1 MAWAIA
7 KTKPYFMGGR
17 SIAIQQKRGLS
28 RKLVGF
34 TIEDANAPVPE
45 ECHLTVRGA
54 DIVGRVTSA
63 VCSPSVGNKIVGLAY
78 VAPDQ
83 AEPGKTFDI
92 KIAGGRLI
100 QGKVVPIPFYDP
112 ENKRQEM

>member
-7 KTKPYFMGGR
+7 KNKPYFMGGR
-17 SIAIQQKRGLS
+17 SIAIQQARGLT

-34 TIEDANAPVPE
+34 TIEDPNAPVPE
-45 ECHLTVRGA
+45 ECHLTVRG
-54 DIVGRVTSA
+54 DEIVGRVTSA
-63 VCSPSVGNKIVGLAY
+63 VRSPSLGDKIVGLAY

-92 KIAGGRLI
+92 KVAGGRLI
-100 QGKVVPIPFYDP
+100 QGKVIPIPFYDP

>member
-1 MAWAIA
+1 
-7 KTKPYFMGGR
+7 
-17 SIAIQQKRGLS
+17 
-28 RKLVGF
+28 V
-34 TIEDANAPVPE
+34 
-45 ECHLTVRGA
+45 
-54 DIVGRVTSA
+54 
-63 VCSPSVGNKIVGLAY
+63 VGLAY

-83 AEPGKTFDI
+83 AVTGKTFDI

>member
-1 MAWAIA
+1 
-7 KTKPYFMGGR
+7 
-17 SIAIQQKRGLS
+17 
-28 RKLVGF
+28 
-34 TIEDANAPVPE
+34 
-45 ECHLTVRGA
+45 
-54 DIVGRVTSA
+54 VTSA
-63 VCSPSVGNKIVGLAY
+63 VRSPALGRTIGLAY

-83 AEPGKTFDI
+83 ASPGAAFDI